1 MVPKSIDSARA
12 MRDGGIDA
20 MAALDSALCIAL
32 VGVSEEDSVELVR
45 TFGKVM
51 GEVVLEIIN
60 PAIQAFPELAV
71 DDAAW
76 RDIVLA
82 RAAERVNQCQEDF
95 TADMDFRHEQTS

>member
-1 MVPKSIDSARA
+1 VVPENIESARA

-20 MAALDSALCIAL
+20 MAALDSALRTAL
-32 VGVSEEDSVELVR
+32 DGISQEHSAELKD

-60 PAIQAFPELAV
+60 PAIKAFPGLAV

-76 RDIVLA
+76 RQIAIA
-82 RAAERVNQCQEDF
+82 RAAARVK
-95 TADMDFRHEQTS
+95 SL